1 MKRRIVLVVTALTL
15 VALLVGATAVM
26 AAKPQN
32 SGSGKDVIALSN
44 GFPSGQHFN
53 LNIHGKDPETF
64 VCNETAGG
72 KSVFIAEN
80 GTSTIQYVSNKKA
93 SVYDLTV
100 LDPCA
105 MPELYGGD
113 GVAKVQLPYK
123 VMVDGT
129 PTEAGGY
136 YVFARILGKP
146 NNGKI
151 EPSSNIILYPN
162 TVVAACNDPG
172 DPDFGNYTACSDSEL
187 LLGLIVGNNI
197 YEPDPDEQVLRR
209 FEDPIPTKGR
219 GKSQAVDIT
228 RLFTYTGWV
237 VDARLDIGNSTD
249 GCSGNITNPE
259 PDGKIDWCDLPANAT
274 AIIVDAGYDPN
285 LYDDHPLFGN
295 NNDLIDTIEEWL
307 AYNADLEPAMAWYF
321 ANEWI
326 FNIADLVI
334 TEQGLVNDGTKLVQI
349 RFYPVVTTTFGSH
362 IIVEKQAPDGGLT
375 AFGFD
380 PSFGNAFSLR
390 DGESKDS
397 GALSAGTYT
406 VTEMP
411 LSGNWTLNYIEV
423 IDLDDSTPYAVNNET
438 VEISLAPGEIVR
450 VIFHNVLAPQS

>member
-1 MKRRIVLVVTALTL
+1 MKRRIVLVVTALAL
-15 VALLVGATAVM
+15 VALLIGASAVM

-64 VCNETAGG
+64 SCNDTPGG
-72 KSVFIAEN
+72 KSVFVAEYGN
-80 GTSTIQYVSNKKA
+80 ATIQYVSNKKA
-93 SVYDLTV
+93 KVYDLTV

-105 MPELYGGD
+105 MPEPYGD

-123 VMVDGT
+123 VMVDDT

-146 NNGKI
+146 NSGKI

-162 TVVAACNDPG
+162 TVVEACNDPG

-187 LLGLIVGNNI
+187 LIGLIVGDNI

-209 FEDPIPTKGR
+209 FEDPTAR
-219 GKSQAVDIT
+219 GKGKSRAVDIT

-237 VDARLDIGNSTD
+237 VDAILDIGNST
-249 GCSGNITNPE
+249 SGWCGNVTHPE
-259 PDGKIDWCDLPANAT
+259 PDGQINDCDVPTDAW
-274 AIIVDAGYDPN
+274 AIIEGAGGDPN

-295 NNDLIDTIEEWL
+295 NNNLIDTIEEWL
-307 AYNADLEPAMAWYF
+307 AYNADLEPPMAWYF
-321 ANEWI
+321 ANHWI
-326 FNIADLVI
+326 FDIADLVI

-380 PSFGNAFSLR
+380 PSYGNAFSLR
-390 DGESKDS
+390 DGETEDS
-397 GALSAGTYT
+397 GALKAGTYT
-406 VTEMP
+406 VTEILP
-411 LSGNWTLNYIEV
+411 LSGNWTLDWIEFE
-423 IDLDDSTPYAVNNET
+423 DLDPSTTNAVTNET
-438 VEISLAPGEIVR
+438 AEISLAPGETVR
-450 VIFHNVLAPQS
+450 VIFHNVPTSAS